1 MKRLYHFAVYITA
14 DEQTDDDGYSQEEI
28 ERLLQTTLNYYSAP
42 LNKERQSVLVDF
54 ELLHSEEVKP

>member
-14 DEQTDDDGYSQEEI
+14 DEQTDNNGYSEAEI
-28 ERLLQTTLNYYSAP
+28 ERLLKTTLNHYSAP
-42 LNKERQSVLVDF
+42 LNKERDAVLVDF